1 MRKRKKKDFTE
12 AFKWANAELKTG
24 RDIMSIVFSW
34 GGTFQEEI
42 IDYFESAKEAGEER
56 IVKEMRKESK
66 TIQEYE
72 CKIYKKNVD
81 WW

>member
-1 MRKRKKKDFTE
+1 MKNTKKKKKDFTD

-34 GGTFQEEI
+34 GGTHENEI
-42 IDYFESAKEAGEER
+42 IEYFKAACEARETK
-56 IVKEMRKESK
+56 IVCAMRKNSK

-72 CKIYKKNVD
+72 KTI
-81 WW
+81 